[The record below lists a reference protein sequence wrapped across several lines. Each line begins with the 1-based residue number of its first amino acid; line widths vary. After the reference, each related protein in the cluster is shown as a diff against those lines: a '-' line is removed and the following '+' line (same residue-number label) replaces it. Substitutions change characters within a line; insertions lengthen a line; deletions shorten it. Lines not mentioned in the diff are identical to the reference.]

1 MNYESL
7 REDHFYDQNILDSEI
22 IENDQNFLR
31 VDEVDKDDEIPQNE
45 NILDEDIFKDILKEP
60 KSVKYPNEAYADL
73 MALVIKHKL
82 NNKTGNAIIKF
93 FNKHANHSQHLLSKS
108 IEQGRKYMD
117 NMDLPNLALH
127 KTHVITYKEKDYYLH
142 HHSLENCVRNILS
155 IPDISQTFAL
165 NFEKLKVIISVI
177 E

>member
-93 FNKHANHSQHLLSKS
+93 FNKHANHS
-108 IEQGRKYMD
+108 
-117 NMDLPNLALH
+117 
-127 KTHVITYKEKDYYLH
+127 
-142 HHSLENCVRNILS
+142 
-155 IPDISQTFAL
+155 
-165 NFEKLKVIISVI
+165 
-177 E
+177 